1 MTMKY
6 IPIIALGLFFSAV
19 ADPKAEAAGMSREA
33 CRAEIA
39 SKRPCRGN
47 RLASPGLTACFRAA
61 MGRCLK
67 GGPGAI

>member
-1 MTMKY
+1 MMKY
-6 IPIIALGLFFSAV
+6 IPIVALGLFISAV
-19 ADPKAEAAGMSREA
+19 AGTKAEAAGASRET

-39 SKRPCRGN
+39 SQRACRGN

-61 MGRCLK
+61 MQRCMK